1 MTMFREVENKDLPC
15 HLFGYIMDAE
25 ENNAFFDTMDI
36 YFAAL
41 GDGSAE
47 LEVPVSKMHYN
58 TAEVVHSG
66 VFAGLMDATMGM
78 AVLTK
83 NKVASATSMS
93 SSYLKPASKGDVLK
107 AEAKVTLIWYVIAP
121 VRLKISAKNCLQ
133 PVRELFRC
141 RLPILYSIMRRNCV
155 KTVISKEL

>member
-15 HLFGYIMDAE
+15 HLFGYILDAE

-58 TAEVVHSG
+58 TGGVVHGG
-66 VFAGLMDATMGM
+66 VFAGLMDAAMGM

-83 NKVASATSMS
+83 NKTGVITSMS
-93 SSYLKPASKGDVLK
+93 TNYLKSAGKGDVLK
-107 AEAKVTLIWYVIAP
+107 AEAAVSLDGEIVCHCTCQIKNQRDELLATGQGTFQIQIADF
-121 VRLKISAKNCLQ
+121 VQYYAAKL
-133 PVRELFRC
+133 RENG
-141 RLPILYSIMRRNCV
+141 YQ
-155 KTVISKEL
+155 